1 MFSKKVDSN
10 ELAGRIEDLEQ
21 RMGRLE
27 ASLNQVIQNFR
38 MPVVESHHRTIH
50 KPTYTSPPVHDA
62 TPSTASVQ
70 KPAQTNAPIYKT
82 ESTLNSSP
90 FVYQPLDVRAR
101 EIRVLVLQSSLKD
114 DDPIRCELVH
124 IGLDEDITTLRARSH
139 FRTGL
144 MNFNTLSYTWGDPNN
159 NRAVI
164 LEGHRF
170 PVRENLHAAL
180 RHLRNS
186 HRSASSSNSITKSYW
201 WVDAMCINQENVSER
216 NDQVS
221 LMTRIYKKSFGV
233 HIWLGDEAENSSLAM
248 DLISELGRW
257 RPRGPGDP
265 VGGDRVFRSDMKM
278 HWKALNALFQ
288 RSYWSRVWIRQEV
301 AVSKFAMVHC
311 GNRICQWD
319 DISAALNVI
328 LTLNQQLGYQPAQE
342 GLNQLGISC
351 KSSSGLGLS
360 CYLRAF
366 LLCRIR
372 TEAGGGTDTNYLELK
387 DLLFHTRGCEAT
399 DPRDKV
405 FSMLG
410 LASPAIYDMQP
421 DYNSRIEEV
430 LKTAAICVISRTKSL
445 DLLGGCQN
453 STRLYGLPS
462 WVPNLLDD
470 WKSLPFDTTYHIRN
484 WEDCIGENDFG
495 FGGRNKSILQ
505 VRGRRVGSIK
515 TLVNGPN
522 QSDSAK
528 QLEAVLANWKEV
540 VTIKASRPG
549 NDKYSQRFLELL
561 VGGKNDQYWLNMLS
575 LGVDSG
581 AGLRYAK
588 DGRLLPDETP
598 VNHHNPKMV
607 QKLLAPDVETA
618 ASRVGNAQIHSH
630 LRRVGVG
637 RKLGFLED
645 GSQGLLPADTM
656 IGDEICYFRRTSFPY
671 VLRKA
676 SKDTDTYFLVGE
688 ACEYRDSLPM
698 VA

>member
-1 MFSKKVDSN
+1 MFDMMFSKKSDST
-10 ELAGRIEDLEQ
+10 ELAGRMEDLEQ
-21 RMGRLE
+21 RMSRLE

-38 MPVVESHHRTIH
+38 MPVVESSHRTVH
-50 KPTYTSPPVHDA
+50 KPTHTSTPVHEA
-62 TPSTASVQ
+62 TPSIASIQ
-70 KPAQTNAPIYKT
+70 KPVPTNAPVHKT
-82 ESTLNSSP
+82 KGIINSPP

-101 EIRVLVLQSSLKD
+101 EIRVLVLQSSLRD

-124 IGLDEDITTLRARSH
+124 IGLDEDITTLRARPH

-144 MNFNTLSYTWGDPNN
+144 MNFNTLSYTWGNSNN

-164 LEGHRF
+164 LAGHQF
-170 PVRENLHAAL
+170 SVTENLHAAL
-180 RHLRNS
+180 LHLRNS
-186 HRSASSSNSITKSYW
+186 HRSASSSNTITKSYW
-201 WVDAMCINQENVSER
+201 WIDAICINQESVSER

-233 HIWLGDEAENSSLAM
+233 HIWLGDEAENSSLAI

-257 RPRGPGDP
+257 RPLGPGDP
-265 VGGDRVFRSDMKM
+265 VGGDRVFKSDRKM

-288 RSYWSRVWIRQEV
+288 RPYWSRVWVRQEV
-301 AVSKFAMVHC
+301 AVPKFAMVHC
-311 GNRICQWD
+311 GSRTCQWD
-319 DISAALNVI
+319 DLSAALNVI
-328 LTLNQQLGYQPAQE
+328 LTMNQQLGYQPAQE
-342 GLNQLGISC
+342 GLNQLGVSC
-351 KSSSGLGLS
+351 SMTSGLGMS

-410 LASPAIYDMQP
+410 LANPAIYDMQP
-421 DYNSRIEEV
+421 NYNYRIEEV
-430 LKTAAICVISRTKSL
+430 LKKAAICVISRTKSL
-445 DLLGGCQN
+445 DILSGSQN
-453 STRLYGLPS
+453 PTCLYGLPS

-470 WKSLPFDTTYHIRN
+470 WKALPFDTIHHIRN
-484 WEDCIGENDFG
+484 WEDCLGSTDFT
-495 FGGRNKSILQ
+495 FDGRDKSILQ

-515 TLVNGPN
+515 TLVTGPN

-528 QLEAVLANWKEV
+528 QLEAVLANWKK
-540 VTIKASRPG
+540 VTAIKAAQPS
-549 NDKYSQRFLELL
+549 NDKYSQKFLKLL
-561 VGGKNDQYWLNMLS
+561 VEGKNDQHWLNMLS

-588 DGRLLPDETP
+588 DGRLLPDDTP
-598 VNHHNPKMV
+598 LNHHNPKMV
-607 QKLLAPDVETA
+607 QKLLAPDMEPG
-618 ASRVGNAQIHSH
+618 ASRVGNAQIQSQ

-645 GSQGLLPADTM
+645 GSQALLPANTM

-671 VLRKA
+671 VLRKVR
-676 SKDTDTYFLVGE
+676 KNTDTYVLVGE
-688 ACEYRDSLPM
+688 ACE
-698 VA
+698 